1 MFITIMILPTAH
13 SLLSPNKDELLLWER
28 LVRTC
33 LQKPQQSP
41 YDTWTRPE
49 LSIWIP
55 TRVLYH
61 CFAAFTH
68 VISQV
73 KLHTSAAQKYE
84 HLIELEKRW
93 ARFQE
98 MTHEQKFQY
107 IDPMEVGKSS
117 TSFNMTVGIMNFII
131 GITNYFLFCI

>member
-33 LQKPQQSP
+33 LHEPQQSP
-41 YDTWTRPE
+41 YDTWTRPD

-61 CFAAFTH
+61 CFASFTH

-117 TSFNMTVGIMNFII
+117 TSFNMIAN
-131 GITNYFLFCI
+131 NFLFFI